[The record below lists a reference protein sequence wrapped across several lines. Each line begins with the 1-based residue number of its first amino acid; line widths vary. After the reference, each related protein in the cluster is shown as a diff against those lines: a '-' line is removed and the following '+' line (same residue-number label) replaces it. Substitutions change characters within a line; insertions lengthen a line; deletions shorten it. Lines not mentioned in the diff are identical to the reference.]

1 MMRAMATSRLAGL
14 DMNLLVVLDALL
26 AERNATRAAERLGM
40 TQSAVSRALA
50 RLRVFFGDPLFVRAP
65 TGLVATPHAEAL
77 APALRSALEQLGHVV
92 DRAVTFEPATSARRF
107 TISAADLAESAV
119 LPGLMQLLAAEA
131 PGVDIQVR
139 APDDALLE
147 QLEAGEIDLAVGIFH
162 EAPAA
167 FRRQTLFRDGF
178 ACLVRADH
186 PAVADRLT
194 LDDYVALGHILVSP
208 RSRDGGFVDR
218 ALAAHGKQRRV
229 ALLVPHFLVAPMVA
243 ATTDLVVTMPR
254 SIAERVAGKH
264 GLRVLEPPIEL
275 PGFAISQMWHER
287 VHDDTAHA
295 WLRGV
300 LLRAAQPA
308 PATASA
314 PAPAPA
320 SGRRSGRARTRA

>member
-1 MMRAMATSRLAGL
+1 MMRAMATPRLAGL

-40 TQSAVSRALA
+40 TQPAVSRALS
-50 RLRVFFGDPLFVRAP
+50 RLRAFFGDPLFVRAP
-65 TGLVATPHAEAL
+65 TGLVATPHAEGL
-77 APALRSALEQLGHVV
+77 APALRGALEQLGHVV
-92 DRAVTFEPATSARRF
+92 DRAVTFEPASSKRRF

-119 LPGLMQLLAAEA
+119 LPGLMRLLAGEA

-147 QLEAGEIDLAVGIFH
+147 QLEGGEVDLAVGIFQD
-162 EAPAA
+162 APAA

-194 LDDYVALGHILVSP
+194 LDDYVALGHILISP

-218 ALAAHGKQRRV
+218 ALAELGKERRV
-229 ALLVPHFLVAPMVA
+229 ALLVPHFLVAPLVA

-254 SIAERVAGKH
+254 SIAGRVAAGS
-264 GLRVLEPPIEL
+264 GLRVLDPPIEL

-300 LLRAAQPA
+300 LLRAAA
-308 PATASA
+308 PATA

-320 SGRRSGRARTRA
+320 TGRRSGRARTRA